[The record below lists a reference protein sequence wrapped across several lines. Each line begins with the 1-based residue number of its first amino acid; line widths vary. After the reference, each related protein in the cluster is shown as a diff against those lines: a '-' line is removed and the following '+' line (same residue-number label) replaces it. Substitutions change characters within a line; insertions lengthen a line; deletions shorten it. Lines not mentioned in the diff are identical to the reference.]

1 MMAADQFETLLAS
14 ALRGT
19 NVTGTRFPARLIRAR
34 HRARFSAGVLTGE
47 SRLAAVIP
55 TAGVAAL
62 VLDPWTPM
70 ILAAP
75 RDTQLAQ
82 SMGALESGRTVVLIE
97 PSASAGGNAVVT
109 LTWELRARPD
119 SDGRSFALDLPGN
132 ETTELT
138 LELPVGWLPLG
149 PKGYRQGPLPST
161 QPGLQEWRFHGR
173 PESTNLQLLDGG
185 RQAPRGEESLIWVS
199 GPTRVL
205 LGAAENRDPRS
216 ANWTTDW
223 MVQPDRRGLM
233 RFTVELDS
241 GLEFIEVSGP
251 EFKEYQAEHVG
262 EVTRLHITL
271 AGNSRVPTPVH
282 FEAHARVPFE
292 GRWSV
297 PAMRPLDAIWTGGTT
312 TVVVDPLRVIQDCR
326 ERAGIR
332 IPSEGGESQAATV
345 IVFESRSA
353 DSVAD
358 LVFRQTLPQPACSVK
373 GRLLVGPAA
382 PQLECQLTGVGGRG
396 PARELK
402 IELPP
407 TWVPDRVRWSGADES
422 IAWHPTLQA
431 DGSTQL
437 HVLLSGG
444 EVAPMGRALEIAA
457 TSTATGGRGPLVL
470 PRVRPSDLPVGD
482 RDRSNFHCHGRPG
495 TACPAPSPSLRSA
508 CRGRDLVGHSGP
520 GDDPHSHIG

>member
-1 MMAADQFETLLAS
+1 M
-14 ALRGT
+14 
-19 NVTGTRFPARLIRAR
+19 
-34 HRARFSAGVLTGE
+34 
-47 SRLAAVIP
+47 
-55 TAGVAAL
+55 VAAL
-62 VLDPWTPM
+62 
-70 ILAAP
+70 
-75 RDTQLAQ
+75 R
-82 SMGALESGRTVVLIE
+82 
-97 PSASAGGNAVVT
+97 
-109 LTWELRARPD
+109 
-119 SDGRSFALDLPGN
+119 LDLPGN

-138 LELPVGWLPLG
+138 LELPVGWIPLG
-149 PKGYRQGPLPST
+149 PKGYRQGPLPSS
-161 QPGLQEWRFHGR
+161 QPGFQEWRFHGR
-173 PESTNLQLLDGG
+173 PESINLQLLDG
-185 RQAPRGEESLIWVS
+185 RKQAPRGEESLIWVS

-223 MVQPDRRGLM
+223 TVQPDRRGLM
-233 RFTVELDS
+233 RFTVELDA

-251 EFKEYQAEHVG
+251 EVKEYQAEHEG

-271 AGNSRVPTPVH
+271 AGNGRVPTPVH

-326 ERAGIR
+326 ERAGRR
-332 IPSEGGESQAATV
+332 IPAERGQSQAATV

-358 LVFRQTLPQPACSVK
+358 LVFRQTLPQSACSVK
-373 GRLLVGPAA
+373 GRLLVGPTAA
-382 PQLECQLTGVGGRG
+382 QLECQLTGVGGRG

-422 IAWHPTLQA
+422 IAWNPTVQA
-431 DGSTQL
+431 DGSTRL

-444 EVAPMGRALEIAA
+444 EGAPMGRALEISAS
-457 TSTATGGRGPLVL
+457 STATGGRGPLVL
-470 PRVRPSDLPVGD
+470 PRVRPSGLPIGD
-482 RDRSNFHCHGRPG
+482 ETWVAMVDPATTLTPISAYGLVWVDPARVEGMIGLSSSVSPDVRPALAWRWNGENAVDSSEPRTGRTTAQGRSPVSFEDRTGWQE
-495 TACPAPSPSLRSA
+495 PSRRGQGPDQAGQSSA
-508 CRGRDLVGHSGP
+508 GCSAGLDR
-520 GDDPHSHIG
+520 